1 MAKVSEIVKNQ
12 HVVTV
17 PAEASVLEVSRMM
30 AERNIGAVAVMR
42 DGELIG
48 IFSERDVLTRVV
60 AGGRAPGS
68 TRIREVMTAN
78 PKTVSLQL
86 DLEEC
91 AFMMREHGFRH
102 LPVLE
107 GKTLKGIVSLR
118 DIAFFERGPKAMAA
132 AVPLR

>member
-17 PAEASVLEVSRMM
+17 PGEASVLEVSRMM

-60 AGGRAPGS
+60 AAGRAPGS

-78 PKTVSLQL
+78 PRTVSLQL
-86 DLEEC
+86 ELEEC

-107 GKTLKGIVSLR
+107 GKALKGIISLR

-132 AVPLR
+132 AVPPR